1 MPTEPVLP
9 EGELRARVVQRIA
22 TGRLPLVLSTHIEA
36 GYGAGALCAL
46 CDQPIAT
53 DKIEYDVT
61 DPGSVEPLRFHFACH
76 SAWQRE
82 CAVRLRDLRSAGGRQ
97 KTRA

>member
-1 MPTEPVLP
+1 M
-9 EGELRARVVQRIA
+9 QRIE
-22 TGRLPLVLSTHIEA
+22 TGRLPLVLSTHIDA
-36 GYGAGALCAL
+36 SYGTGALCAL

-61 DPGSVEPLRFHFACH
+61 DPGSGELLRFHFACH

-82 CAVRLRDLRSAGGRQ
+82 CATRLRDLRSAAGRQ

>member
-9 EGELRARVVQRIA
+9 EGELKARVVQRIE

-36 GYGAGALCAL
+36 GYGAGAPCVL
-46 CDQPIAT
+46 CDQPIAA

-61 DPGSVEPLRFHFACH
+61 DPRTGEDLRFHFACH
-76 SAWQRE
+76 LVWQRE
-82 CAVRLRDLRSAGGRQ
+82 CAVRLRDLRSAG
-97 KTRA
+97 RASGN